1 MSQLTV
7 ASVPQLRTIQRLLR
21 MGRFA
26 YGSVPDED
34 LPDMIAKGATVLAG
48 ERDAIWGVLV
58 ADPEARPPTLPA
70 GAPNRAQLRALA
82 MRHGPWLEDGIP
94 ELVIGL
100 ERLLPDRLRPLM
112 ISTYA
117 TETWLHA
124 GLMRAGFDH
133 ADTVVY
139 FRLNLPAAEPPV
151 AVERAAHPALL
162 RPATLTDT
170 HTLADL
176 DAEIFDAL
184 WHFGAAEI
192 VEMQV
197 RGRVVVATVD
207 GEPAGYS
214 ALLTGQR
221 GEAHLARLGVHP
233 RFQRLGVGRL
243 LLDDAV
249 HFAQREGFTAVALN
263 TQVSNLRS
271 QTLYGS
277 LGFAPSGIELPVL
290 TLLIP

>member
-7 ASVPQLRTIQRLLR
+7 ASISQLRAIERLLR

-26 YGSVPDED
+26 YCSVADED
-34 LPDMIAKGATVLAG
+34 LPDIVAKGATVLAG
-48 ERDAIWGVLV
+48 ERDAIWGVLLV
-58 ADPEARPPTLPA
+58 DPEARPPTLPHD
-70 GAPNRAQLRALA
+70 APNRAQLRALA
-82 MRHGPWLEDGIP
+82 MRHGPWLENGVT
-94 ELVIGL
+94 ELVNGL
-100 ERLLPDRLRPLM
+100 QRLLPDALRPLM

-117 TETWLHA
+117 TDAWLHA

-139 FRLNLPAAEPPV
+139 FRLNLPFDEPP
-151 AVERAAHPALL
+151 AALAKAAGPALL
-162 RPATLTDT
+162 RPATLNDT
-170 HTLADL
+170 HALADL

-184 WHFGAAEI
+184 WHFGASEI

-197 RGRVVVATVD
+197 RGRVMVATID

-221 GEAHLARLGVHP
+221 REAHLARLGVRP
-233 RFQRLGVGRL
+233 RFQRMRVGRQL
-243 LLDDAV
+243 LEDAV
-249 HFAQREGFTAVALN
+249 HFAQQEGFTAVALN
-263 TQVSNLRS
+263 TQASNLRS
-271 QTLYGS
+271 QTLYAS
-277 LGFAPSGIELPVL
+277 FGFVPSGIEMPVL